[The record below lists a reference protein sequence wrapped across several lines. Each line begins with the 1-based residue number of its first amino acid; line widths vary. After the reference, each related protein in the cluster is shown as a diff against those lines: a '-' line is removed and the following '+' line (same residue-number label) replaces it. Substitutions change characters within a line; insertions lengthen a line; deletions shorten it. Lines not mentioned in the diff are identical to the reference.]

1 VLGIN
6 GEVDVTLS
14 LGTASSAQLEGLN
27 GSDDDDCT
35 LCPSALDGVGPGY
48 CGMTC
53 TDDNGCVS
61 PAVVLFVLYD
71 LCCACG
77 VNDID
82 TDGICDDE
90 DNCTDPSQPNYNDP
104 AKTPCPST
112 PQD

>member
-1 VLGIN
+1 MLGIN

-14 LGTASSAQLEGLN
+14 LGTASSAQLEALN

-61 PAVVLFVLYD
+61 PAVVLFVPYD

-90 DNCTDPSQPNYNDP
+90 DNCTDPSQPNYNDQ
-104 AKTPCPST
+104 ANTPCPST

>member
-1 VLGIN
+1 MLGIN

-27 GSDDDDCT
+27 GSDDHDDT
-35 LCPSALDGVGPGY
+35 LPTALDGVGPGY

-61 PAVVLFVLYD
+61 PAVVLFVPYD

-82 TDGICDDE
+82 TDGICDNE
-90 DNCTDPSQPNYNDP
+90 DNCTDPSQPNL
-104 AKTPCPST
+104 SLIHI
-112 PQD
+112 